1 MERNV
6 RKTMKFFF
14 PMHIGCGNRGCEG
27 IIRGTI
33 NILKPDKNNVYLL
46 EMNENELV
54 NDNKLNISNIA
65 NLRVRDKNS
74 MMIKIMHK
82 FKLCEEKYCINPYKA
97 FLNLVDNESV
107 VFFSGGDLYCY
118 EDTVKQNFYI
128 QKYLNKKKIDTILWG
143 ASLEKKHLTK
153 NVVEQMKNFRFII
166 CRESL
171 SIENLESV
179 NIKENVFLVPDPAF
193 SLEPIE
199 TQLPSCFN
207 NSKVIGI
214 NISSMVNEGR
224 TDLNTKFGRNI
235 INLIKYILA
244 TTDDN
249 ILLIPHVIWSRQ
261 DDQIIIQE
269 LMNRIS
275 CSERVS
281 MLSIHNLNYLEIR
294 YIIGHC
300 RLFIGA
306 RTHSVVSA
314 YAMHVPT
321 LALGYSIK
329 ARGIAKDLN
338 INSNL
343 IYDTKN
349 IQNDYE
355 LCDYFSYLVQNE
367 LQISRDLEKKMVNYV
382 KASYNSYKILK
393 KYL

>member
-1 MERNV
+1 MD
-6 RKTMKFFF
+6 FFF
-14 PMHIGCGNRGCEG
+14 PMHVGCGNRGCEG

-33 NILKPDKNNVYLL
+33 NILKPEKSNVYLL
-46 EMNENELV
+46 EMNEKELI
-54 NDNKLNISNIA
+54 NDNKLNISDIA
-65 NLRVRDKNS
+65 NLHVRDKNS
-74 MMIKIMHK
+74 LVIKIMHK
-82 FKLCEEKYCINPYKA
+82 LRLCEKKYYINPYKA
-97 FLNLVDNESV
+97 FFNLTDNQSV

-118 EDTVKQNFYI
+118 DDTVKQNYYI
-128 QKYLNKKKIDTILWG
+128 QKYLNKKNIDTVLWG
-143 ASLEKKHLTK
+143 ASIEKKQLTR
-153 NVVEQMKNFRFII
+153 NVVEQMKNFKFII

-171 SIENLESV
+171 SIENLESA

-193 SLEPIE
+193 SLEPIV
-199 TQLPSCFN
+199 TKLPSCFN
-207 NSKVIGI
+207 DRKVIGI
-214 NISSMVNEGR
+214 NISNMVNGGG

-235 INLIKYILA
+235 INLIEYILA
-244 TTDDN
+244 TTNDN

-269 LMNRIS
+269 LMNKIS

-281 MLSIHNLNYLEIR
+281 TLSIHNLGYLEIR

-314 YAMHVPT
+314 YAMHIPT

-343 IYDTKN
+343 VFDTRN
-349 IQNDYE
+349 ILNDYE
-355 LCDYFSYLVQNE
+355 LCDHFSYLVQNE
-367 LQISRDLEKKMVNYV
+367 LQISRGLEKEMVDYV
-382 KASYNSYKILK
+382 KTSYDSYEILK
-393 KYL
+393 QYYKY